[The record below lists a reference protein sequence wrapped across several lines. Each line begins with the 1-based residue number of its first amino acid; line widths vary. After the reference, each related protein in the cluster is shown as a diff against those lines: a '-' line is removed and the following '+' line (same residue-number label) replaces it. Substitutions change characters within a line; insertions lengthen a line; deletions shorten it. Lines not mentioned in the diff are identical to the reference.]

1 MEAEKYPLDFDALKK
16 GSSVSTKK
24 LEEILE
30 CKSDLAEFGFKT
42 MQFCRNVNKRLLE
55 RNIDA
60 AVVMQKKT
68 LKVLTSA
75 EAQDYVAKSA
85 EGAIGK
91 FFRVSRLGMRSV
103 DPSELSAERRQR
115 YESETLSRSILGQ
128 AIRKTQCKARKLDKR
143 GELGGPK
150 DKPRIEGEEGGD
162 DPPDTPDT
170 EPS

>member
-24 LEEILE
+24 LEEILD
-30 CKSDLAEFGFKT
+30 CKQHLAEFGFKT
-42 MQFCRNVNKRLLE
+42 MQFCKNVNKRLLE

-68 LKVLTSA
+68 LKVLTSS
-75 EAQDYVAKSA
+75 EAQDYVARNA

-91 FFRVSRLGMRSV
+91 FFRVSRLGLRSV
-103 DPSELSAERRQR
+103 DPSELSAEDRRR
-115 YESETLSRSILGQ
+115 YESECLSRSILGQ
-128 AIRKTQCKARKLDKR
+128 AIRKTQRKTRKLEKR
-143 GELGGPK
+143 GELGNSNE
-150 DKPRIEGEEGGD
+150 KPRIEGEENRDNPTGA
-162 DPPDTPDT
+162 PDT